1 MGVYLEDANGVVGQV
16 ATSNAIDTLI
26 RVLGDKSPHIEKMWD
41 DGVVADEAQLKQII
55 KDIDG
60 DDYYQYFVDLLKG
73 ATAPV
78 GFTNGEAVDEAEEE
92 VEYNEDGVRVK

>member
-73 ATAPV
+73 ATVSV